1 MDACMLLQQQ
11 TQNSTPTSA
20 VYKGL
25 DIVTNK
31 VTEQEQMGV
40 RHHLLGFL
48 EPHETLRAPEFRNMA
63 LDVVSFFR
71 FYRRCIGGVVKRRN
85 QQISDILQRNKLPV
99 IVGGTNYYI
108 ESVLYNVLVDRPD
121 NMGSVKDD
129 EPDVDISSPKRRKLG
144 SFDEGEQKFMS
155 SIQDL
160 SNEQLHQK
168 LKEIDPEMADIL
180 HPNNRRKIIRW
191 LGGRGEVLIGNGLG
205 ESVRG
210 RCSPAS
216 VEDDVLRSCD
226 LRFGNIGV
234 HGNPKGH
241 TPALKERLLKDSWI
255 DT

>member
-11 TQNSTPTSA
+11 TQSFDSNISYFLGKSHR

-63 LDVVSFFR
+63 LDVIR
-71 FYRRCIGGVVKRRN
+71 
-85 QQISDILQRNKLPV
+85 DILRRNKLPI

-121 NMGSVKDD
+121 NIGSVKDD

-144 SFDEGEQKFMS
+144 SFDEDEQKFMS
-155 SIQDL
+155 SIKDL
-160 SNEQLHQK
+160 SNEELHQK

-180 HPNNRRKIIRW
+180 HPNNRRKIIR
-191 LGGRGEVLIGNGLG
+191 
-205 ESVRG
+205 
-210 RCSPAS
+210 
-216 VEDDVLRSCD
+216 
-226 LRFGNIGV
+226 
-234 HGNPKGH
+234 
-241 TPALKERLLKDSWI
+241 
-255 DT
+255 

>member
-1 MDACMLLQQQ
+1 MCLPPFPL
-11 TQNSTPTSA
+11 N
-20 VYKGL
+20 L
-25 DIVTNK
+25 I
-31 VTEQEQMGV
+31 
-40 RHHLLGFL
+40 L
-48 EPHETLRAPEFRNMA
+48 
-63 LDVVSFFR
+63 
-71 FYRRCIGGVVKRRN
+71 
-85 QQISDILQRNKLPV
+85 QISDILQRNKLPV

-191 LGGRGEVLIGNGLG
+191 VFFSLLVYLKVKTHGSNVLPGISEFIDNWLGRGQKKSDIFEGTN
-205 ESVRG
+205 RKK
-210 RCSPAS
+210 
-216 VEDDVLRSCD
+216 
-226 LRFGNIGV
+226 N
-234 HGNPKGH
+234 
-241 TPALKERLLKDSWI
+241 
-255 DT
+255 